1 MRDRFEHPVFLAALG
16 AAGLLLRPSGKPRAS
31 GEVATAGA
39 PSRAGPSSP
48 AAGRAR
54 TGQTPRRAGGDDG
67 RGGDADK
74 PSDIPARGWW
84 DIAKRVARQV
94 SADRVLTEAAAVTFY
109 ALLSI
114 FPALAALISLYGLV
128 ADPKTI
134 ADQVAS
140 LSGVLPGGGVDILKD
155 QVQALTSGADRKLG
169 WGLVLGLAAS
179 LWSANQGTKAVF
191 DALNVVNDEE
201 EKRGFL
207 HRTAVTL
214 AFTVG
219 AILFVVLALAAVV
232 VLPAVLAFV
241 GLGQITEVLL
251 RVLRWPLL
259 LGAVALLLALLYRYG
274 PSRERARWRWVS
286 WGSAFAAVA
295 WLVASVAFSW
305 YVANFGDYNK
315 TYGSLGAAV
324 GFMTWI
330 WISAAVVL
338 VGGELNAEM
347 ERQTGRDTTA
357 GPERDPGARG
367 ATKADQLARA

>member
-54 TGQTPRRAGGDDG
+54 ADQAPRETGGDDG
-67 RGGDADK
+67 RGGDAAK

-84 DIAKRVARQV
+84 DILRRVARQV
-94 SADRVLTEAAAVTFY
+94 SADRVLTEAAAITFF

-155 QVQALTSGADRKLG
+155 QVQALTSSADNKLG

-201 EKRGFL
+201 ETRGFL

-214 AFTVG
+214 AFTAG
-219 AILFVVLALAAVV
+219 AIVFVVLALAAVV

-241 GLGQITEVLL
+241 GLGGITELLL
-251 RVLRWPLL
+251 RLLRWPLL

-357 GPERDPGARG
+357 GPEREPGARG